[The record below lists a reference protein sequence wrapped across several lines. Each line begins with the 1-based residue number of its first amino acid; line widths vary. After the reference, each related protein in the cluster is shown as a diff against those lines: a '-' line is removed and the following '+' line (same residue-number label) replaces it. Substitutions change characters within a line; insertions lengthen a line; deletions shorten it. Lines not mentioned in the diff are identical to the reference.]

1 MELFEALTTRRSI
14 RQFQNKPVDAA
25 LIQEILEAAMF
36 APSGSN
42 KQSWQFVVISDR
54 KILDAIPEVHPNASM
69 TAQAALAIVVC
80 GDDTL
85 QPSEPRWAI
94 NCSTAS
100 QNILLAVHA
109 LGLGAVWC
117 GLYPDNSRQQG
128 IKNLLKLPDHIHP
141 FSLIPIGYPAES
153 PEAGERFKVERIHNN
168 HW

>member
-1 MELFEALTTRRSI
+1 MEIFDALFTRRSI
-14 RQFQNKPVDAA
+14 RQFTGQPVDAS
-25 LIQEILEAAMF
+25 LVNEILKTAMY

-42 KQSWQFVVISDR
+42 KQSWQFVVITEHE
-54 KILDAIPEVHPNASM
+54 ILEAIPAVHPYASM
-69 TAQAALAIVVC
+69 VPQAALAIVVC
-80 GDDTL
+80 GDETFE
-85 QPSEPRWAI
+85 PSEPRWAI
-94 NCSTAS
+94 NCGTAS

-117 GLYPDNSRQQG
+117 GLYPEYSRQQG

-153 PEAGERFKVERIHNN
+153 PEAGDRFKVERIHYN